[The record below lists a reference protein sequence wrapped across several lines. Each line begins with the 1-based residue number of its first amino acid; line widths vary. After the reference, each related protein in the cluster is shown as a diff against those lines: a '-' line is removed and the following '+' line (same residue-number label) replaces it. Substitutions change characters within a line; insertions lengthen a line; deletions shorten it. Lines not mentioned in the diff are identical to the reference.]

1 MMKIRGLKILL
12 NRVRLAWTDLIAKV
26 KSLFS
31 LSNKNNVP
39 PDTSANDHTKS
50 KGKETQVIN
59 LENKRDNIVS
69 ELDEEVF
76 YDAVET
82 LSDNLEDP
90 KQNEDDDEQ
99 IVWYDAVENIEE
111 NVNAQVIYAGD
122 KFYSANKDLQEVD
135 TITDHEKTF
144 AVALYGLEITPA
156 SGVILNSGML
166 NKLTDLQ
173 FIDGKCVVNFG
184 QVSAESSNI
193 RLFMPFFFKN
203 RTQMSTRDLFQYRDK
218 NGVIRMPDV
227 VILINQSDNINLEP
241 TNLGWGVSRAW
252 SHIKASEAEKSTR
265 ITPTLFPTFEIEL
278 SEEQGKQTLNFV
290 FKQAAVP
297 DIMEDL
303 KKEKP
308 TLRRILAIP
317 FSKGF
322 IMSWVNSI
330 LDAVMTAPKGT
341 NGEKVTNFHLRDV
354 FMNGTILN
362 ESQKQTNAELNG
374 QQQAAENPDQ
384 QHTQAENLDTQVK
397 HAHIEQAVQG
407 RAR

>member
-1 MMKIRGLKILL
+1 MIKIRGLKILL

-50 KGKETQVIN
+50 KEKETQVIN

-241 TNLGWGVSRAW
+241 TNLGKFGNLIWDK
-252 SHIKASEAEKSTR
+252 IKASEAEKSTR
-265 ITPTLFPTFEIEL
+265 ITPTLLPTFEIGL
-278 SEEQGKQTLNFV
+278 SEEQGKQILNFV
-290 FKQAAVP
+290 LKQAAIP
-297 DIMEDL
+297 DIIEDL
-303 KKEKP
+303 IDEKP
-308 TLRRILAIP
+308 TLRNIFNTIPGIRYLARQFLIP
-317 FSKGF
+317 RF
-322 IMSWVNSI
+322 MSCLNSM
-330 LDAVMTAPKGT
+330 LDAVMIAPKET
-341 NGEKVTNFHLRDV
+341 NGEKVANSHVRDV
-354 FMNGTILN
+354 LMNGTVLN
-362 ESQKQTNAELNG
+362 ELQKQTNGQEASSSNLNCINIKRVLTN
-374 QQQAAENPDQ
+374 AI
-384 QHTQAENLDTQVK
+384 HST
-397 HAHIEQAVQG
+397 
-407 RAR
+407 

>member
-1 MMKIRGLKILL
+1 MIKIRGLKILL

-90 KQNEDDDEQ
+90 KQNEDDEQ

-241 TNLGWGVSRAW
+241 TNLGKFGNLIWDK
-252 SHIKASEAEKSTR
+252 IKASEAEKSTR
-265 ITPTLFPTFEIEL
+265 ITPTLLPTFEIGL
-278 SEEQGKQTLNFV
+278 SEEQGKQILNFV
-290 FKQAAVP
+290 LKQAAIP
-297 DIMEDL
+297 DIIEDL
-303 KKEKP
+303 IDEKP
-308 TLRRILAIP
+308 TLRNIFNTIPGIRYLARQFLIP
-317 FSKGF
+317 RF
-322 IMSWVNSI
+322 MSCLNSM
-330 LDAVMTAPKGT
+330 LDAVMIAPKET
-341 NGEKVTNFHLRDV
+341 NGEKVANFHVRDV
-354 FMNGTILN
+354 LMNGTVLN
-362 ESQKQTNAELNG
+362 ELQKQTNGQEASSSNLNCIIKRVLTN
-374 QQQAAENPDQ
+374 AI
-384 QHTQAENLDTQVK
+384 HST
-397 HAHIEQAVQG
+397 
-407 RAR
+407 

>member
-1 MMKIRGLKILL
+1 MKIRGLKILL